1 MKNMKKLASLLLV
14 LVMVLA
20 LAAPA
25 MAAGPDPETGGKI
38 VVKNAV
44 PGQTY
49 TLYKLFDLSYGGNAE
64 DVENA
69 NAPHTY
75 TVNENWKEFINQNT
89 INGVYVDVDAQ
100 GYVTW
105 HQNKETVDG
114 EVKMV
119 NADPAEFAK
128 LALAYA
134 KANSIANQGSQEA
147 PAAAEGETISTVTFG
162 NLPLGYYLI
171 DSSLGALCAL
181 DTTNA
186 TANVTEKNE
195 KPKEDKEVTNPEG
208 LKVGDTVEYKITV
221 TVAAGAENYVVHD
234 TMSKGL
240 TFNTSS
246 LAVKIGENAVDTENY
261 TYTYAQEGAPLE
273 DKCTFEVKFEND
285 YMKTLEVG
293 TVITLT
299 YKATINPDAVKV
311 DTVTNKTHL
320 DYGDGNTV
328 NTTPE
333 QNVPT
338 PLYSFDMVKI
348 SSKKALLSGAEFQ
361 LLDKRGTAISL
372 VDMGNNQYRPAVE
385 GDTSSTDTIITN
397 DKAITFVGF
406 SSGTYQLKETKAPT
420 GYNLLK
426 DPVQIEITENEEKTQ
441 ATLTVGE
448 STQTIGVDVND
459 NTKNHFAATVT
470 PTNETGEDADQNT
483 IVDGV
488 QIVNLTGAELPS
500 TGGIGTTLFYIVGGL
515 LIVGAAVL
523 LITKK
528 RVSGEQ

>member
-1 MKNMKKLASLLLV
+1 M
-14 LVMVLA
+14 
-20 LAAPA
+20 
-25 MAAGPDPETGGKI
+25 
-38 VVKNAV
+38 
-44 PGQTY
+44 
-49 TLYKLFDLSYGGNAE
+49 
-64 DVENA
+64 
-69 NAPHTY
+69 
-75 TVNENWKEFINQNT
+75 
-89 INGVYVDVDAQ
+89 
-100 GYVTW
+100 
-105 HQNKETVDG
+105 
-114 EVKMV
+114 
-119 NADPAEFAK
+119 
-128 LALAYA
+128 
-134 KANSIANQGSQEA
+134 
-147 PAAAEGETISTVTFG
+147 
-162 NLPLGYYLI
+162 GYYLI

-420 GYNLLK
+420 GYNLLNG
-426 DPVQIEITENEEKTQ
+426 PVQIEITENENKTQ

-470 PTNETGEDADQNT
+470 PTNATEEDADQNT
-483 IVDGV
+483 IVGGV